1 MLNSPAQL
9 QHSFIVVMSKK
20 KRRDI
25 PQYQLPIIET
35 HFHLDYLKEGEPEEI
50 LAAGRDIGV
59 ERFMTIAVQP
69 DNMPTALGL
78 AERFDD
84 VYATLGVHPH
94 EAASFDEAAD
104 GYIQTHAIN
113 PKIVAVGEIGLDY
126 FYDHCDREVQ
136 QRVFKRQLQLAIDCE
151 LPVVIHTREAD
162 EDTIEILQEY
172 APKMPKKG
180 VVHSF
185 TSGLE
190 LAKIAVD
197 LGFCLGINGI
207 VTFNKADNV
216 REVVAQTPLESLLL
230 ETDAPYLTPVPY
242 RGNENAPKYLPF
254 IAEKIAEVKE
264 VTVEQVLQ
272 QTYQNSLNTF
282 FS

>member
-1 MLNSPAQL
+1 
-9 QHSFIVVMSKK
+9 MSKK

-35 HFHLDYLKEGEPEEI
+35 HFHLDYLKEENPEAI
-50 LAAGRDIGV
+50 LAAARDIGV

-78 AERFDD
+78 AEQFDD

-94 EAASFDEAAD
+94 EAASFDEPAD
-104 GYIQTHAIN
+104 AYIQTHAIN
-113 PKIVAVGEIGLDY
+113 PKVVAVGEIGLDY

-136 QRVFKRQLQLAIDCE
+136 KQVFKRQLQLAIDCE

-162 EDTIEILQEY
+162 DDTINILQEY

-190 LAKIAVD
+190 LASIAVD

-216 REVVAQTPLESLLL
+216 REVVAQTPLENLLL

>member
-1 MLNSPAQL
+1 
-9 QHSFIVVMSKK
+9 MSKK
-20 KRRDI
+20 KRREI
-25 PQYQLPIIET
+25 PHYQQPIIET
-35 HFHLDYLKEGEPEEI
+35 HFHLDYLKEVTAEDI
-50 LAAGRDIGV
+50 LSAARDVGV

-69 DNMPTALGL
+69 DNMPTALSL
-78 AERFDD
+78 AERYDD

-94 EAASFDEAAD
+94 EAELFNDATD

-113 PKIVAVGEIGLDY
+113 PKVVAVGEIGLDY
-126 FYDHCDREVQ
+126 FYDHCDRDVQ
-136 QRVFKRQLQLAIDCE
+136 KRVFQRQLQLAIDCQ

-162 EDTIEILQEY
+162 DDTIAILKEY
-172 APKMPKKG
+172 APQMPKKG

-190 LAKIAVD
+190 LAAIAVE

-216 REVVAQTPLESLLL
+216 REVVKQTPLESLLL

-242 RGNENAPKYLPF
+242 RGVENAPKYLPF
-254 IAEKIAEVKE
+254 VAEKIAEVKNID
-264 VTVEQVLQ
+264 VEAVLAT
-272 QTYQNSLNTF
+272 TYQNSLRTF